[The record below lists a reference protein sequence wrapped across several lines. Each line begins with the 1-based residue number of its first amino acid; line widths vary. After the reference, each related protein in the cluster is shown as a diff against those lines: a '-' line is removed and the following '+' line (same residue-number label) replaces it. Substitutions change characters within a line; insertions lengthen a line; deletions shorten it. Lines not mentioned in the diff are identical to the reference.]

1 MFDNEK
7 QNIEFDC
14 SLSSI
19 ENDRF
24 RKNDGIDVVDSS
36 SSGSVASSLIVT
48 DVDQLYQFL
57 YHYRLLLI

>member
-7 QNIEFDC
+7 QNIELDC
-14 SLSSI
+14 SLSLI
-19 ENDRF
+19 E
-24 RKNDGIDVVDSS
+24 NDGIDVVDSS
-36 SSGSVASSLIVT
+36 SSGSVVSSLIVT